1 LAQDTVRELGE
12 STALPHIDPLARRAL
27 NRLYNH
33 QSASLSLSLRGAA
46 HAVHWVFDDAPMPPH
61 DSYRFKLGA
70 RVGQVGLDVP
80 AQVAL
85 FGEARLDLLPRELRY
100 VLLAD
105 AAQESV
111 ERLMKATRLHFE
123 WAPADAGA
131 PPVPCD
137 PQRAAYFTVTSA
149 ADPTTR
155 WRGFVQFDDAA
166 ALDSVAPPL
175 DPRSTAAGDTF
186 ARLNSSLH
194 FPLRFQIGSTAIRL
208 REVGSIKS
216 GDIVSIEDWRA
227 AGSAVVVT
235 AELGGPAGRRIVA
248 LAEGARITV
257 QQARD
262 NSTMNR
268 NSDTPPA
275 SADTQDAAGLP
286 IDRLDALE
294 VTLRFEVGDLQLS
307 LGELKNIRAGHVFEL
322 GQPLNRSPVRILA
335 HGNLLGKGYLVAVG
349 DRLGVR
355 VSEFAPSEV

>member
-1 LAQDTVRELGE
+1 LTHEPVRELGE

-33 QSASLSLSLRGAA
+33 QATPLSLSLRGAA

-70 RVGQVGLDVP
+70 RVGQLGLDVP
-80 AQVAL
+80 AQIAL
-85 FGEARLDLLPRELRY
+85 FGERRLDLLPRELRY

-105 AAQESV
+105 AAQEAV
-111 ERLMKATRLHFE
+111 DRLMKATRLHFE
-123 WAPADAGA
+123 WAPADAAA

-137 PQRAAYFTVTSA
+137 PQRAAYFSVPPASDA
-149 ADPTTR
+149 ATR

-175 DPRSTAAGDTF
+175 DPRGAAAADTL
-186 ARLNSSLH
+186 ARLHASLH
-194 FPLRFQIGSTAIRL
+194 FPLRFQIGTTAIRL
-208 REVGSIKS
+208 REVGSIQA

-235 AELGGPAGRRIVA
+235 AELGGPAGRRLVA
-248 LAEGARITV
+248 LAEGSRITV
-257 QQARD
+257 QQSRD
-262 NSTMNR
+262 STMNR

-355 VSEFAPSEV
+355 VSEFAPSEM

>member
-1 LAQDTVRELGE
+1 LTHEPVRELGE

-33 QSASLSLSLRGAA
+33 QAAPLSLSLRGAA
-46 HAVHWVFDDAPMPPH
+46 HDVRWVFDDAPMPPH

-70 RVGQVGLDVP
+70 RVGQIGLDVP
-80 AQVAL
+80 AQIAL
-85 FGEARLDLLPRELRY
+85 FGERRLDLLPSELRY

-105 AAQESV
+105 ATQESV
-111 ERLMKATRLHFE
+111 ERLMKAMRLHFE

-137 PQRAAYFTVTSA
+137 PQRAAYFSVSPASDA
-149 ADPTTR
+149 ATR
-155 WRGFVQFDDAA
+155 WRGFIQFDDAA

-175 DPRSTAAGDTF
+175 DPRGTAAGDTL
-186 ARLNSSLH
+186 ARLHTSLH
-194 FPLRFQIGSTAIRL
+194 FPLRFQIGTTAIRL
-208 REVGSIKS
+208 REVGSIQA

-227 AGSAVVVT
+227 AGSAVVVA

-248 LAEGARITV
+248 LAEGSRITV
-257 QQARD
+257 QQSRD
-262 NSTMNR
+262 STMNR

-275 SADTQDAAGLP
+275 AADTQDTAGLP